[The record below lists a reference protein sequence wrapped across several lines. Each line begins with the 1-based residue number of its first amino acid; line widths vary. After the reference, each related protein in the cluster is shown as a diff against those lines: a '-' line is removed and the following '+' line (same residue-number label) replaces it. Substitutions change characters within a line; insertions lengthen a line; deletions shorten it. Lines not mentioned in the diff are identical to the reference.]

1 MAVPYEIRINA
12 PVTGF
17 QFPYQR
23 AFGHPAITEQLI
35 WSHLVCQ
42 TCNQK
47 RILSQMSEQYTHF
60 LQVFSQNAV
69 SLTFCQ
75 SGRKLFPFSDT
86 VTVCNIRMMFRTMP
100 SFPLL
105 IHLTAV
111 SQRESSTFSCARRK
125 VTVMVSTTNGSTDLR
140 SLTVIIGHLLPEL
153 TMNLPQHPSLH
164 HLHC

>member
-1 MAVPYEIRINA
+1 MIYIPIFVNIVLLLLFGYRYLFFSLIVTISYEIRINV

-47 RILSQMSEQYTHF
+47 RILSQMSEQCTHF

-100 SFPLL
+100 SFIFLDTSDSRFP
-105 IHLTAV
+105 T
-111 SQRESSTFSCARRK
+111 
-125 VTVMVSTTNGSTDLR
+125 
-140 SLTVIIGHLLPEL
+140 
-153 TMNLPQHPSLH
+153 
-164 HLHC
+164 